1 MSLLIEGSFVLVY
14 YLPDVSVY
22 LIMQVDYSYN
32 TDIFSCIYSC
42 FYLQR
47 AQLAYHRQ
55 RAQLDFVGVPTA
67 RATSLPS
74 TRIMLPKTSPQI
86 NTDADIPSTTI
97 WGVLK
102 DHATPVHKH
111 GNPFLSK

>member
-1 MSLLIEGSFVLVY
+1 MSLLIEGSFILVY

-47 AQLAYHRQ
+47 A
-55 RAQLDFVGVPTA
+55 
-67 RATSLPS
+67 TSLPS
-74 TRIMLPKTSPQI
+74 TRIVLPKTSPQI

-111 GNPFLSK
+111 DNPFRSK

>member
-1 MSLLIEGSFVLVY
+1 MSLLIEGSFILVY

-47 AQLAYHRQ
+47 AT
-55 RAQLDFVGVPTA
+55 G
-67 RATSLPS
+67 LPS